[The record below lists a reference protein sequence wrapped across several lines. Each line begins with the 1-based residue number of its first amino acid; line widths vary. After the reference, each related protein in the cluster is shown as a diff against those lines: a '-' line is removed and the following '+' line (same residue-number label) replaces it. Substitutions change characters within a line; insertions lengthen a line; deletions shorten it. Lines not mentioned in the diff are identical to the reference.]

1 MVNLLMRRFLQLVK
15 TSATVYQSPT
25 PSARPVHPVSVRRG
39 PCRTANVRAIMPRMN
54 FNFISLPELW
64 RRTRYVFSR
73 FNADR
78 CSENAAALTYM
89 SLFALVPL
97 LTVVYTMASAVPAF
111 QGLETKMQA
120 FLFENLMPD
129 TNSEIRTYLDDFSR
143 QAKNLTG
150 PGIVFLVVTA
160 VLMLRNIEKAFNQ
173 IWRASENRSP
183 VSSFLLYWA
192 VLSLAPI
199 MVGLAL
205 TISTYLASFADAL
218 QSYDVIGI
226 KAFMLKISPLLLTT
240 AGFSLVYIAVPNC
253 RVPFKH
259 CLIGGVIAAVAFH
272 IARSV
277 FTAAVV
283 GSSYTFIYGAFAAV
297 PLFLLWIYLSW
308 NIVLMGG
315 ILVHSMSAYQSEEQA
330 NRPLVL
336 KALDVLYLFWQ
347 RQATGQAVGEI
358 ELLNGKHDITWGLDS
373 DSWQLLRSIF
383 LDKKLIAEN
392 DRGQY
397 LLSRDLHTISF
408 NQLKEWVN
416 TEHRLTAEV
425 APGKLSWQ
433 QEAYRM
439 LQEQRKQQQDTLG
452 INLVELFAR

>member
-1 MVNLLMRRFLQLVK
+1 
-15 TSATVYQSPT
+15 
-25 PSARPVHPVSVRRG
+25 
-39 PCRTANVRAIMPRMN
+39 MPAMN
-54 FNFISLPELW
+54 FNLITLPELW
-64 RRTRYVFSR
+64 RRTHYLFSR

-111 QGLETKMQA
+111 QGLETKMQG
-120 FLFENLMPD
+120 FLFEHLMPD

-150 PGIVFLVVTA
+150 PGIVFLVATA

-199 MVGLAL
+199 MIGVALAL
-205 TISTYLASFADAL
+205 STYLSSFAHVL
-218 QSYDVIGI
+218 ENYDVIGI
-226 KAFMLKISPLLLTT
+226 KAFSLKAAPLLLST

-259 CLIGGVIAAVAFH
+259 CLIGGFVAAMAFH
-272 IARSV
+272 FARAI
-277 FTAAVV
+277 FTDLVV

-315 ILVHSMSAYQSEEQA
+315 ILVHSMSAYQNEEQA
-330 NRPLVL
+330 GRPLVL
-336 KALDVLYLFWQ
+336 KALDVLYLFWRKQ
-347 RQATGQAVGEI
+347 ESGQSVGEL
-358 ELLNGKHDITWGLDS
+358 ELLNRKHAITGGLDS
-373 DSWQLLRSIF
+373 DSWQVLRDIF
-383 LDKKLIAEN
+383 LQKKLIAEN
-392 DRGQY
+392 EHGRY
-397 LLSRDLHTISF
+397 LLSRDLHSISF
-408 NQLKEWVN
+408 GQLKEWVN
-416 TEHRLTAEV
+416 REYSLAAEEP
-425 APGKLSWQ
+425 PGELSWQ
-433 QEAYRM
+433 KEAYRL
-439 LQEQRKQQQDTLG
+439 LQEQRKQQRETLD
-452 INLVELFAR
+452 INLVELFTR

>member
-1 MVNLLMRRFLQLVK
+1 MQGMNLEALNM
-15 TSATVYQSPT
+15 
-25 PSARPVHPVSVRRG
+25 
-39 PCRTANVRAIMPRMN
+39 
-54 FNFISLPELW
+54 PELW
-64 RRTRYVFSR
+64 RRTQYLFSR

-78 CSENAAALTYM
+78 CSENSAALTYM

-97 LTVVYTMASAVPAF
+97 LTVVYTMASAIPAF
-111 QGLETKMQA
+111 QGLEVKVQA
-120 FLFENLMPD
+120 FMFENLMPD
-129 TNSEIRTYLDDFSR
+129 TNSEIRGYLDQFSE

-150 PGIVFLVVTA
+150 PGIIFLVVTA

-183 VSSFLLYWA
+183 VSSFMLYWA

-199 MVGLAL
+199 TIGVALGL
-205 TISTYLASFADAL
+205 STYLSSFAHVVED
-218 QSYDVIGI
+218 YDVIGVQ
-226 KAFMLKISPLLLTT
+226 AFMLKIAPLALST
-240 AGFSLVYIAVPNC
+240 AGFSLIYVAVPNC

-259 CLIGGVIAAVAFH
+259 CLVGGFVAAGAFH

-277 FTAAVV
+277 FTDLVV

-347 RQATGQAVGEI
+347 RQETGQTLAEI
-358 ELLNGKHDITWGLDS
+358 ELLNRKNDITRGLDS
-373 DSWQLLRSIF
+373 DSWQRLRTIF
-383 LDKKLIAEN
+383 LEKRLMAEN

-397 LLSRDLHTISF
+397 LLSRDLHTVSLS
-408 NQLKEWVN
+408 QLKEWVN
-416 TEHRLTAEV
+416 SEYALNAAEP
-425 APGKLSWQ
+425 PGNKSFQ
-433 QEAYRM
+433 QEAYRL
-439 LQEQRKQQQDTLG
+439 LQQQRNQQQDTLE
-452 INLVELFAR
+452 INLVELFSR

>member
-1 MVNLLMRRFLQLVK
+1 VAK
-15 TSATVYQSPT
+15 TSARVYQ
-25 PSARPVHPVSVRRG
+25 RRG
-39 PCRTANVRAIMPRMN
+39 PSTPPDSGGRQCSDANVHAIMPGMN
-54 FNFISLPELW
+54 FDVISLTELW
-64 RRTRYVFSR
+64 RRTRYLFSR
-73 FNADR
+73 FDADR

-111 QGLETKMQA
+111 QGLEVKMQA
-120 FLFENLMPD
+120 FMFEHLMPD
-129 TNSEIRTYLDDFSR
+129 TNSEIRGYLDDFSR

-160 VLMLRNIEKAFNQ
+160 VLMLRNIEKALNQ

-199 MVGLAL
+199 TIGVALAL
-205 TISTYLASFADAL
+205 STYLSSFAHAMEGYDIIGAKAL
-218 QSYDVIGI
+218 
-226 KAFMLKISPLLLTT
+226 MLKLAPLFLSTV
-240 AGFSLVYIAVPNC
+240 GFSLVYVAVPNC

-259 CLIGGVIAAVAFH
+259 CLIGGFVAALAFH
-272 IARSV
+272 FARSV
-277 FTAAVV
+277 FTDLVTS
-283 GSSYTFIYGAFAAV
+283 SSYTFIYGAFAAV

-315 ILVHSMSAYQSEEQA
+315 ILVHSLSAYQNEEQA

-347 RQATGQAVGEI
+347 RQETGQAVGEI
-358 ELLNGKHDITWGLDS
+358 ELLNRKHEITRGLDS
-373 DSWQLLRSIF
+373 DSWQQLRSVF
-383 LDKKLIAEN
+383 LQKKLIAEN

-397 LLSRDLHTISF
+397 LLSRDLHSISF
-408 NQLKEWVN
+408 SQLKEWVN
-416 TEHRLTAEV
+416 NEYNLTAEEP
-425 APGKLSWQ
+425 PGKLAFQ
-433 QEAYRM
+433 QEAYRL
-439 LQEQRKQQQDTLG
+439 LQGQRKQQRDTLN
-452 INLVELFAR
+452 ISLVELFSR

>member
-1 MVNLLMRRFLQLVK
+1 MPGMNLEALNM
-15 TSATVYQSPT
+15 
-25 PSARPVHPVSVRRG
+25 
-39 PCRTANVRAIMPRMN
+39 
-54 FNFISLPELW
+54 PELW
-64 RRTRYVFSR
+64 RRTQYLFSR

-78 CSENAAALTYM
+78 CSENSAALTYM

-97 LTVVYTMASAVPAF
+97 LTVVYTMASAIPAF
-111 QGLETKMQA
+111 QGLEVKVQA
-120 FLFENLMPD
+120 FMFENLMPD
-129 TNSEIRTYLDDFSR
+129 TNSEIRGYLDQFSE

-150 PGIVFLVVTA
+150 PGIIFLVVTA

-183 VSSFLLYWA
+183 VSSFMLYWA

-199 MVGLAL
+199 TIGVALGL
-205 TISTYLASFADAL
+205 STYLSSFAHVVED
-218 QSYDVIGI
+218 YDVIGVQ
-226 KAFMLKISPLLLTT
+226 AFMLKIAPLALST
-240 AGFSLVYIAVPNC
+240 AGFSLIYVAVPNC

-259 CLIGGVIAAVAFH
+259 CLAGGFVAAGAFH

-277 FTAAVV
+277 FTDLVV

-347 RQATGQAVGEI
+347 RQETGQTLAEM
-358 ELLNGKHDITWGLDS
+358 ELLNRKNDITRGLDS
-373 DSWQLLRSIF
+373 DSWQRLRTIF
-383 LDKKLIAEN
+383 LEKRLMAEN

-397 LLSRDLHTISF
+397 LLSRDLHTVSLS
-408 NQLKEWVN
+408 QLKEWVN
-416 TEHRLTAEV
+416 SEYALNAAEP
-425 APGKLSWQ
+425 PGNKSFQ
-433 QEAYRM
+433 QEAYRL
-439 LQEQRKQQQDTLG
+439 LQQQRNQQQDTLE
-452 INLVELFAR
+452 INLVELFSR

>member
-1 MVNLLMRRFLQLVK
+1 MPAMNLDAI
-15 TSATVYQSPT
+15 TAT
-25 PSARPVHPVSVRRG
+25 
-39 PCRTANVRAIMPRMN
+39 
-54 FNFISLPELW
+54 ELW
-64 RRTRYVFSR
+64 RRTSYLFSR

-111 QGLETKMQA
+111 QGLEEKMQA
-120 FLFENLMPD
+120 FMFENLMPD

-150 PGIVFLVVTA
+150 PGIIFLVVTA
-160 VLMLRNIEKAFNQ
+160 VLMLRNVEKAFNQ

-199 MVGLAL
+199 TIGLAL
-205 TISTYLASFADAL
+205 ALSTYLSSFAHVIEV
-218 QSYDVIGI
+218 YDVIGV
-226 KAFMLKISPLLLTT
+226 KAFLLQVAPLALSTI
-240 AGFSLVYIAVPNC
+240 GFSLIYIAVPNC

-259 CLIGGVIAAVAFH
+259 CIIGGFVAAMAFH
-272 IARSV
+272 FARSV
-277 FTAAVV
+277 FTKLVV

-315 ILVHSMSAYQSEEQA
+315 ILVHSMSAYQNEEQA
-330 NRPLVL
+330 GRPLVL

-347 RQATGQAVGEI
+347 RQETGETVSEI
-358 ELLNGKHDITWGLDS
+358 ELLNRKHEITRGLDS
-373 DSWQLLRSIF
+373 GSWQRLREVF
-383 LDKKLIAEN
+383 LEKKLIAEN

-397 LLSRDLHTISF
+397 LLSRDLHTITFS
-408 NQLKEWVN
+408 QLKEWVN
-416 TEHRLTAEV
+416 TEYNLAADE
-425 APGKLSWQ
+425 APGKLAFQ

-439 LQEQRKQQQDTLG
+439 MQEQRRQQRDSLG
-452 INLVELFAR
+452 INLVELFSK

>member
-1 MVNLLMRRFLQLVK
+1 
-15 TSATVYQSPT
+15 
-25 PSARPVHPVSVRRG
+25 
-39 PCRTANVRAIMPRMN
+39 MPAMN
-54 FNFISLPELW
+54 FDNVNMPELW
-64 RRTRYVFSR
+64 RRTSYLFSR

-111 QGLETKMQA
+111 QGLEVKMQA
-120 FLFENLMPD
+120 FMFEHLMPD
-129 TNSEIRTYLDDFSR
+129 TNSEIRGYLDDFSQ

-192 VLSLAPI
+192 VLSLAPVMI
-199 MVGLAL
+199 GVGLAL
-205 TISTYLASFADAL
+205 STYLSSFAHAIE
-218 QSYDVIGI
+218 SYDVIGI
-226 KAFMLKISPLLLTT
+226 KALMLKVAPLLLST
-240 AGFSLVYIAVPNC
+240 AGFSLVYVAVPNC
-253 RVPFKH
+253 RVPFRH
-259 CLIGGVIAAVAFH
+259 CLIGGFVAAVAFH

-277 FTAAVV
+277 FTDLVV

-315 ILVHSMSAYQSEEQA
+315 ILVHSLSAYQDEEQA

-347 RQATGQAVGEI
+347 RQETGQAVGEI
-358 ELLNGKHDITWGLDS
+358 ELLNRSHQITRGLDS
-373 DSWQLLRSIF
+373 DSWQQLRNTF
-383 LDKKLIAEN
+383 LKKKLIAEN

-397 LLSRDLHTISF
+397 LLSRDLHGITFS
-408 NQLKEWVN
+408 QLKEWVN
-416 TEHRLTAEV
+416 NEYTLNAEEP
-425 APGKLSWQ
+425 PGNMPFQ
-433 QEAYRM
+433 QEAYRL
-439 LQEQRKQQQDTLG
+439 LQNQRKQQRDILG
-452 INLVELFAR
+452 VSLVELFSR